1 MNRSASQASPTQ
13 PPLHAVTA
21 DRRRAGHSFPPCAIL
36 LDRDGVINH
45 ERADYVKSWQEFQLL
60 PGVLAALQRLATLP
74 IPIVVITNQSAIG
87 RGLVA
92 PATVAAIHNQLTQV
106 VSTAGGRLDGFF
118 VCPHPPSAGCDCRKP
133 KPGLLLQAARHF
145 DFDLAQAIFIGD
157 AITDFEAA
165 RAAGCH
171 AILVKSGRQGT
182 VLDTYFTNTAAPPLV
197 ADLAAA
203 VDLLLQQ

>member
-1 MNRSASQASPTQ
+1 MNSSASQANREHQ
-13 PPLHAVTA
+13 PLSAVTA
-21 DRRRAGHSFPPCAIL
+21 ERRRAHYYFPPSAIL

-45 ERADYVKSWQEFQLL
+45 ERADYVKSWPEFQLL
-60 PGVLAALQRLATLP
+60 PGVLAALRRLATLP

-92 PATVAAIHNQLTQV
+92 PATVAAIHDRLAQAAH
-106 VSTAGGRLDGFF
+106 TAGGRLDGFF
-118 VCPHPPSAGCDCRKP
+118 VCPHHPTAGCDCRKP

-145 DFDLAQAIFIGD
+145 GFDLAQAIFIGD